1 MESVK
6 KARARLSAYPK
17 YLAACS
23 AQGTAYAKCVANHM
37 GEVGK
42 KTMPARVRGLQIV
55 RAKTSQIGRPQT
67 LTKSFRGTIF

>member
-42 KTMPARVRGLQIV
+42 KQCQPEFEAFKSCVQKQAKSAGL
-55 RAKTSQIGRPQT
+55 K
-67 LTKSFRGTIF
+67 L